1 MKVKIKKGGKTK
13 TYNVVES
20 WEEVTL
26 EKFMQ
31 LNMGEIDTQSKEA
44 LEVIATLSDLPKN
57 IIKQLSLRD
66 VTNLF
71 ERLGKIEIQDVL
83 KCTVVIDSVEYG
95 MHPDLSEIT
104 LGEYADLETFM
115 VGDLK
120 NNLPEIMA
128 ILFRPIK
135 EKDGDVYTI
144 EAYDGNI
151 KIRAEKMKKMSAE
164 QVQQVLVFFWTFV
177 RIFIMILPLSLVEGQ
192 KLKTMEKFLK
202 PSQKSGVGLA

>member
-83 KCTVVIDSVEYG
+83 KCTVVIDSGEYG

-202 PSQKSGVGLA
+202 PSQKNGVGSV

>member
-1 MKVKIKKGGKTK
+1 
-13 TYNVVES
+13 
-20 WEEVTL
+20 
-26 EKFMQ
+26 
-31 LNMGEIDTQSKEA
+31 
-44 LEVIATLSDLPKN
+44 
-57 IIKQLSLRD
+57 
-66 VTNLF
+66 
-71 ERLGKIEIQDVL
+71 
-83 KCTVVIDSVEYG
+83 

-192 KLKTMEKFLK
+192 KLKTMEKLLK
-202 PSQKSGVGLA
+202 P

>member
-71 ERLGKIEIQDVL
+71 ERLGKNRNTR
-83 KCTVVIDSVEYG
+83 C
-95 MHPDLSEIT
+95 
-104 LGEYADLETFM
+104 F
-115 VGDLK
+115 
-120 NNLPEIMA
+120 
-128 ILFRPIK
+128 
-135 EKDGDVYTI
+135 
-144 EAYDGNI
+144 
-151 KIRAEKMKKMSAE
+151 KMYSSN
-164 QVQQVLVFFWTFV
+164 
-177 RIFIMILPLSLVEGQ
+177 R
-192 KLKTMEKFLK
+192 
-202 PSQKSGVGLA
+202 

>member
-13 TYNVVES
+13 TYKVVES

-31 LNMGEIDTQSKEA
+31 LNMGEVDTQSKEA
-44 LEVIATLSDLPKN
+44 LEVIAALSDLPKN
-57 IIKQLSLRD
+57 IIKKLSLRD

-71 ERLGKIEIQDVL
+71 ERLGSLEIQEVL
-83 KCTVVIDSVEYG
+83 RQVVEIDGVEYG

-104 LGEYADLETFM
+104 LGEYADLETYM
-115 VGDLK
+115 T
-120 NNLPEIMA
+120 NNLQEHLPEILA
-128 ILFRPIK
+128 ILFRPITA
-135 EKDGDVYTI
+135 KDGDVYTI

-177 RIFIMILPLSLVEGQ
+177 RISIMILPLSLVEGQ

-202 PSQKSGVGLA
+202 PSQKNGDGLA